1 MALPGDVTLVTLIGT
16 WQDGNG
22 NVPNYLA
29 SVGPLSKVVISPRVP
44 TRFADYASNITI
56 MPQRQTVYLNNSG
69 SLPSSPPVQVIATDS
84 PALAGVVGM
93 SYQVAVILYDVNG
106 AQLSPYSFT
115 LLAPSA
121 GGQIDISAPQYA
133 VTGNS
138 VGLPAM

>member
-1 MALPGDVTLVTLIGT
+1 MALPGDVTLITLIGT

-29 SVGPLSKVVISPRVP
+29 SVGPLSKVVISPRVA
-44 TRFADYASNITI
+44 TRWADFASNVTI
-56 MPQRQTVYLNNSG
+56 MPQRQTVYLNSSG
-69 SLPSSPPVQVIATDS
+69 SLPAGTQVVATDS

-93 SYQVAVILYDVNG
+93 SYQVAVILYDASG

-121 GGQIDISAPQYA
+121 GGQIDISSPQYA

-138 VGLPAM
+138 VGMPAM